1 MCFVQYRFPFLFV
14 LALLIGWQNAVPAVA
29 QDSPQQEFYELR
41 YYHIDSAA
49 NQEVVGRYL
58 EKALLP
64 ALGRMEIDRVGVF
77 RKMDQPDDH
86 ALIVLIPFP
95 NTETFAALNDRLDA
109 DNEYQTASAELMQL
123 PKNKPAYQRIESR
136 FMKAFK
142 GMPVMELPE
151 QTKNR
156 SERMFEIRIY
166 EAHNELKGRAKVAM
180 FNDGEIDIMRDVHM
194 APVFYGE
201 TLIGPDVPN
210 LIYMLSAANR
220 AAHDEHWKA
229 FGGHP
234 EWNRMKSMEKYK
246 DTVSKITNWYVVP
259 EAYSQL

>member
-14 LALLIGWQNAVPAVA
+14 LALLAGWQNAVPVLA
-29 QDSPQQEFYELR
+29 QNSRPQEFYELR
-41 YYHIDSAA
+41 YYHINSAA

-95 NTETFAALNDRLDA
+95 NMETFAALNDRLEA

-123 PKNKPAYQRIESR
+123 PKDKPPYQRIESR

-234 EWNRMKSMEKYK
+234 EWNRMKGMEKYK